1 MGKIGNVLRNAVVK
15 HPKLLNFYRS
25 YVRLRSIIYRER
37 LIHNERERE
46 KLIHFTILNKKFKML
61 LDPYSNHD
69 LGFYRNYK
77 RHRLYEPETSK
88 FIVKTLKKGDTFI
101 DIGANNGYFSLMAS
115 ILVGSTGKVYA
126 FEPTPDSFK
135 RLQTNVHVNKFKN
148 IKLFECALG
157 DKDGKIKLNVS
168 KKEDGQNSII
178 SIVDKKGSI
187 AVQIKKLD
195 DILKGNRVNLIKIDV
210 EGYEKEV
217 FRGAIKTIKNN
228 RNIKIVFENNPELMI
243 LRGLNPSY
251 LLNFFKGL
259 DFEVSR
265 ILPDGG
271 IEKATVKETDILNL
285 ENLCAFRKM

>member
-1 MGKIGNVLRNAVVK
+1 M
-15 HPKLLNFYRS
+15 
-25 YVRLRSIIYRER
+25 
-37 LIHNERERE
+37 
-46 KLIHFTILNKKFKML
+46 
-61 LDPYSNHD
+61 
-69 LGFYRNYK
+69 
-77 RHRLYEPETSK
+77 HRLYEPETSK

-135 RLQTNVHVNKFKN
+135 RLQTNVHINKFKN

-157 DKDGKIKLNVS
+157 DKVGKIKLNIS
-168 KKEDGQNSII
+168 KKEDGQNSIAD
-178 SIVDKKGSI
+178 IVDKKESI
-187 AVQIKKLD
+187 VVQIKKLD

-243 LRGLNPSY
+243 LRSLDPLY

-265 ILPDGG
+265 ILPDGD
-271 IEKATVKETDILNL
+271 IEKATIKETDILNL

>member
-1 MGKIGNVLRNAVVK
+1 MGKTGNALRNAIVK

-37 LIHNERERE
+37 LIHNERER
-46 KLIHFTILNKKFKML
+46 LIHFTILNKKFKML

-77 RHRLYEPETSK
+77 MHRLYEPETSK

-168 KKEDGQNSII
+168 KKEDG
-178 SIVDKKGSI
+178 
-187 AVQIKKLD
+187 
-195 DILKGNRVNLIKIDV
+195 
-210 EGYEKEV
+210 
-217 FRGAIKTIKNN
+217 
-228 RNIKIVFENNPELMI
+228 
-243 LRGLNPSY
+243 
-251 LLNFFKGL
+251 
-259 DFEVSR
+259 
-265 ILPDGG
+265 
-271 IEKATVKETDILNL
+271 
-285 ENLCAFRKM
+285 

>member
-1 MGKIGNVLRNAVVK
+1 MGKTGNALRNAIVK

-37 LIHNERERE
+37 LIHNERER
-46 KLIHFTILNKKFKML
+46 LIHFTILNKKFKML

-69 LGFYRNYK
+69 LGFYRDYK
-77 RHRLYEPETSK
+77 MHRLYEPETSK

-135 RLQTNVHVNKFKN
+135 RLQTNVHINKFKN

-157 DKDGKIKLNVS
+157 DKVGKIKLNIS
-168 KKEDGQNSII
+168 KKEDGQNSIAD
-178 SIVDKKGSI
+178 IVDKKESI
-187 AVQIKKLD
+187 DVEVRRLD
-195 DILKGNRVNLIKIDV
+195 DILKDKKVNLIKIDV

-217 FRGAIKTIKNN
+217 FKGAIKTIKNN
-228 RNIKIVFENNPELMI
+228 SNIKIVFENNPELMI

-251 LLNFFKGL
+251 LLHFFKRLG
-259 DFEVSR
+259 FEVHK
-265 ILPDGG
+265 ILPEGDM
-271 IEKATVKETDILNL
+271 EKMAVNEADVANL
-285 ENLCAFRKM
+285 QNLCAFINMN